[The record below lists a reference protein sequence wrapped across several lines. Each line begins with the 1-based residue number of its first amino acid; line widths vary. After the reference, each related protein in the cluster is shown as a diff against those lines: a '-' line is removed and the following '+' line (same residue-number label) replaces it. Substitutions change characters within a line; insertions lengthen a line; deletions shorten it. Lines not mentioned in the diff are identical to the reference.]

1 MPCLRPNSL
10 FKKKL
15 RILGETNYKLHR
27 KLLKNSSLLNVKFCP
42 EEECFY
48 NNKVAVLSNINNQE
62 LKSEINF
69 VIQSNTQYKH
79 TKTLPAC
86 PGFTSLRSYDI
97 LVLDIDKGYTFCLSL
112 PYKYQEESVR
122 ARTEKGGRF
131 LLLLLQLKILQS
143 QTG

>member
-42 EEECFY
+42 EVECFY
-48 NNKVAVLSNINNQE
+48 NDKAADPSNINNQE

-86 PGFTSLRSYDI
+86 PGFTSLRSMIYWYWKLI
-97 LVLDIDKGYTFCLSL
+97 RVTLFVYLFHTNIKR
-112 PYKYQEESVR
+112 KV
-122 ARTEKGGRF
+122 
-131 LLLLLQLKILQS
+131 
-143 QTG
+143 